1 MKKILVMGLPGT
13 GKTTLSLELAK
24 ILNAVHF
31 NADEIRTKI
40 HKDLTF
46 DIEDRIEHAKRM
58 GILCDIV
65 NRTGIYAIADFV
77 CPIESTREAFGSRQS
92 FVIWIDRITCRNY
105 EETTRIFVAPKQYH
119 VRVTE
124 EKSLSEWL
132 KYITAYIKSVDK
144 PDYAI

>member
-1 MKKILVMGLPGT
+1 MGLPGS

-31 NADEIRTKI
+31 NADEIRKEVN
-40 HKDLTF
+40 KDLTF

-58 GILCDIV
+58 GLLCDIV

-92 FVIWIDRITCRNY
+92 FVIWIDRTPCRNY
-105 EETTRIFVAPKQYH
+105 EETTRIFVAPKEYH

-124 EKSLSEWL
+124 EKTLSEWIE
-132 KYITAYIKSVDK
+132 YISFFIKNVDK
-144 PDYAI
+144 QNYAI

>member
-1 MKKILVMGLPGT
+1 MKKILVMGLPGS

-31 NADEIRTKI
+31 NADEIRKEI
-40 HKDLTF
+40 NKDLTF

-58 GILCDIV
+58 GLLCDIV

-92 FVIWIDRITCRNY
+92 FVIWIDRTPCRNY
-105 EETTRIFVAPKQYH
+105 EETTRIFVAPKEYH

-124 EKSLSEWL
+124 EKTLSEWIE
-132 KYITAYIKSVDK
+132 YISFFIKNVDK
-144 PDYAI
+144 QNYAI

>member
-1 MKKILVMGLPGT
+1 MKKILVMGLPGS

-31 NADEIRTKI
+31 NADEIRKEVN
-40 HKDLTF
+40 KDLTF

-58 GILCDIV
+58 GLLCDIV

-92 FVIWIDRITCRNY
+92 FVIWIDRTPCRNY
-105 EETTRIFVAPKQYH
+105 EETTRIFVAPKEYH

-124 EKSLSEWL
+124 EKTLSEWIE
-132 KYITAYIKSVDK
+132 YISFFIKNVDK
-144 PDYAI
+144 QNYAI